1 MSLDY
6 ITASSMGAGMRVRPP
21 PILPKLC
28 FRFLQCRNF
37 RACRNAQ
44 HRIDVHGDRPRPS
57 DIWCGV
63 DASNFIYPADCF
75 PIIIDYEVDML
86 LGRWRSQSGRA
97 QNKCHQP

>member
-1 MSLDY
+1 MSLVY

-44 HRIDVHGDRPRPS
+44 HWIDVHGDRPRPS

-63 DASNFIYPADCF
+63 DASDFIYPADRF
-75 PIIIDYEVDML
+75 AIIIDYEVDVL